1 MEHARPMAAPFLQT
15 YLCMTRSRTKR
26 TLQQQVLVRTK
37 TAIRTSNKIPTAIHT
52 PRSTRISLKIS
63 SPTMFSQHRLVA
75 QEVLLFVEWL
85 DGTDDGVYKFVSVY
99 SRFVQGQQIFTFI
112 MEKGKVVSLYRCDL
126 WFLPVNAI
134 RLLGKRGNKHYQTGI
149 MEECGPET
157 QGNTSGIAFVWNCL
171 YTAIKNYDTIIIL
184 NNVSEFL
191 TSPV

>member
-1 MEHARPMAAPFLQT
+1 M
-15 YLCMTRSRTKR
+15 
-26 TLQQQVLVRTK
+26 
-37 TAIRTSNKIPTAIHT
+37 
-52 PRSTRISLKIS
+52 
-63 SPTMFSQHRLVA
+63 
-75 QEVLLFVEWL
+75 LLFVELL

-149 MEECGPET
+149 MEESGPET
-157 QGNTSGIAFVWNCL
+157 HGDTSGIAFVWNCL
-171 YTAIKNYDTIIIL
+171 YTVIKNYDTIIIL
-184 NNVSEFL
+184 KNVSEFL

>member
-1 MEHARPMAAPFLQT
+1 ME
-15 YLCMTRSRTKR
+15 RT
-26 TLQQQVLVRTK
+26 TGSINLYQF
-37 TAIRTSNKIPTAIHT
+37 TAD
-52 PRSTRISLKIS
+52 L
-63 SPTMFSQHRLVA
+63 
-75 QEVLLFVEWL
+75 
-85 DGTDDGVYKFVSVY
+85 YKDKK
-99 SRFVQGQQIFTFI
+99 IFTFI

-149 MEECGPET
+149 MEESGPET